1 MPEYEPEMEALY
13 GALRSYGSQA
23 SPLAE
28 ADKPPVTV
36 PVPLNVKYTLLVEEE
51 PDAVIPEYVTLA
63 LVIFSKA

>member
-1 MPEYEPEMEALY
+1 MEALY
-13 GALRSYGSQA
+13 GALRLYGSHA

-36 PVPLNVKYTLLVEEE
+36 PVPRNVKYTVLDGEE
-51 PDAVIPEYVTLA
+51 PDTVIPEYVTVA